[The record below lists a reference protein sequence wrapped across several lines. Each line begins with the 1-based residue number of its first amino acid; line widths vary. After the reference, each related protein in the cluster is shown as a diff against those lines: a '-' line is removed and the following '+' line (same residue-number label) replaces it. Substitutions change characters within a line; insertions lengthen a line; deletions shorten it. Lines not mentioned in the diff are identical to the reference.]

1 MVDRRNSDRPIRK
14 DHWRDAMIVQTSR
27 FGPLEVDD
35 QRLITFEQGMLGFPQ
50 QTKFAL
56 VQTGENSGF
65 YWLQAV
71 DRPDL
76 AFIVC
81 DPRLFVTEYRAP
93 IKAEELASIGL
104 QSPDGAQVFVIVNKV
119 DDMLTGNLQGPLVVN
134 VQTRAG
140 RQLVLSDRRYSTRH
154 PLMRLPER
162 DTAVT
167 KSA

>member
-1 MVDRRNSDRPIRK
+1 
-14 DHWRDAMIVQTSR
+14 MIITTSR
-27 FGPLEVDD
+27 FGQLEVDD
-35 QRLITFEQGMLGFPQ
+35 RRLICFEQGILGFPQ
-50 QTKFAL
+50 QKQYAL

-71 DRPDL
+71 DRQDL

-81 DPRLFVTEYRAP
+81 DPRLFVTDYRTP

-104 QSPDGAQVFVIVNKV
+104 ESPDGAQVFVIVNKI

-134 VQTRAG
+134 IETRAA

-154 PLMRLPER
+154 PLMRLPAREP
-162 DTAVT
+162 VVS

>member
-1 MVDRRNSDRPIRK
+1 
-14 DHWRDAMIVQTSR
+14 MIIETSR
-27 FGPLEVDD
+27 FGKLEVDER
-35 QRLITFEQGMLGFPQ
+35 RLISFEQGILGFPHQ
-50 QTKFAL
+50 KQYAL

-81 DPRLFVTEYRAP
+81 DPRLFVTDYRTP

-104 QSPDGAQVFVIVNKV
+104 DSPDHAQVFVIVNKV

-134 VQTRAG
+134 VESRAA
-140 RQLVLSDRRYSTRH
+140 RQLVLADRRYSTRH

-162 DTAVT
+162 QAVC

>member
-1 MVDRRNSDRPIRK
+1 
-14 DHWRDAMIVQTSR
+14 MIIETSR
-27 FGPLEVDD
+27 FGQLEVDD
-35 QRLITFEQGMLGFPQ
+35 GRLINFEQGILGFPHQ
-50 QTKFAL
+50 KQYAL

-81 DPRLFVTEYRAP
+81 DPRLFVTDYRTP

-104 QSPDGAQVFVIVNKV
+104 DSPDHVQVFVIVNKV
-119 DDMLTGNLQGPLVVN
+119 DDMLTGNLQGPLMVN
-134 VQTRAG
+134 VESRAA

-162 DTAVT
+162 QAVS